1 MSGLLPVMQDF
12 GMDYLR
18 ELANEQ
24 PDLVDLLILTM
35 HLEEERKRKILMQL
49 TEKIKEC
56 YSI

>member
-1 MSGLLPVMQDF
+1 
-12 GMDYLR
+12 MDYLR